1 MTFFYFRKMKKIF
14 ILSLLVLMSK
24 LLVAQEDF
32 YEQTLK
38 EFIAIQTLIAE
49 NRVNDL
55 SDFLDK
61 YSYIAVN

>member
-1 MTFFYFRKMKKIF
+1 MNEKNIF
-14 ILSLLVLMSK
+14 TGLIVLMSK

-32 YEQTLK
+32 YDQTLK

-55 SDFLDK
+55 SDFL
-61 YSYIAVN
+61 INIHV